1 MSGGEHHYVDA
12 HKNPMAHAMPGQEDD
27 HNEGGAEEPWLV
39 SYADLM
45 TLLFGFF
52 AMLFTFASFQDEKE
66 DYIKVRK
73 DLAKY
78 FGATHASAPDKL
90 AGAVASE
97 LRKSPSLREVLVNPK
112 EDGLEINLLSS
123 ALFVSGKPELIPA
136 SIEPLSK

>member
-1 MSGGEHHYVDA
+1 MSADGGSNEVTYVDRQS
-12 HKNPMAHAMPGQEDD
+12 NPMEGTARDD
-27 HNEGGAEEPWLV
+27 FHDHGAEEPWLV

-52 AMLFTFASFQDEKE
+52 AMLFTFATFEENKE

-73 DLAKY
+73 DIAKY

-90 AGAVASE
+90 SGAVASE
-97 LRKSPSLREVLVNPK
+97 LKKMPSLREVLVNPR

-123 ALFVSGKPELIPA
+123 ALFTSGKSE
-136 SIEPLSK
+136 